1 MSQTFSFD
9 EPASPF
15 RLEAAAIET
24 LGEAEYAEP
33 EVPDRELELFESL
46 RSAIESE
53 VAAED
58 LEPAEAY
65 EKYEKYDEVESL
77 ADESETLEPSDEYE
91 EEFDAADEYEAYEPA
106 DEGEALEP
114 TSDEYEYEAYEPSVG
129 EGEAEHPVTRFF
141 RVPLAAVEALG
152 KGSYAAALT
161 LLGAGQRS
169 ENDLTNVI
177 FYFRHPEV
185 LGRKIQ
191 PHERDLQREW
201 IHIRDTI
208 VRPTLQGVTPAP
220 ATSTGQPGRTS
231 IPSSGLRWYGPGE
244 ATPELLRFMRA
255 VYERQVALSEGAFV
269 DTLPKSALKTVED
282 RHEARI
288 PAADAAIRMLAAAR
302 ADLVKE
308 GRTGVAIGITS
319 AYRSA
324 DEQFAIWQGKGH
336 GGKRGFPH
344 YYRITTKQRQAT
356 GDEHGAAAVNL
367 LAKEL
372 KRWIAAPGYSN
383 HQDGLAF
390 DFGTGVVGGPLGKI
404 GRKAWFHRWL
414 ETNAERFD
422 FRPYTTET
430 WHWVYRPKPTGSA
443 QEEAWSPDELLVP
456 ASTDESLSDESV
468 TTGADSEDDGESDDE
483 ESDSEDGTE
492 FEELAPEDELPAVPV
507 RSENPVENDRL
518 HVDPRYGCDQDDVV
532 PPVWL
537 LADRVRTLLRQTSHD
552 QEDRTVLQQAV
563 ERQLRTSMMYDI
575 VRQIV
580 AHATS
585 PGRLTVYALLFPGEA
600 RDNTGIKDLNDKV
613 LGYTLQQ
620 QYIARRQEEI
630 KRIFHPQFVVAGQ
643 DYKIA
648 VFLTWEQNRPEY
660 DRRLH
665 LLDKKLREVLLK
677 EFLPRSTKEG
687 AKELRRVLEKNPDYR
702 FDLYYGM
709 DTHEVGVSGQ
719 QVLTAVHL
727 LLTQALKAAAVGR
740 YIAKGQST
748 KARVARRFGE
758 NTSPDRKV
766 DPRGKAFGQAEFLKV
781 AGAAP
786 AIKAFMLEA
795 PIEHTPV
802 ADYNTIYVDTVWTQ
816 SFYPQQRTGDRDMV
830 RAVRKKDLQKPP
842 LPNVKYTF
850 AAQKELLELWLV
862 TLNLVDFIKDFL
874 DREFAGVLVEQHDRA
889 VQVLDN
895 LRDAKRPVDRERTT
909 RFLSEDVRAK
919 RLAVLGTASEYQYYA
934 EAADHNARILFVL
947 DVVDLGVELISIYDR
962 TNAKILDERLSGERL
977 LHETIRSTDS
987 ITQLR
992 RATHELVVTTF
1003 KRYHELLKRGDGSTE
1018 ARAAFGTAPP
1028 KLGDFDDDVQIML
1041 GGDEIMVAAHPR
1053 FSVHVARIVADLS
1066 ATAPT
1071 PAGAGRAADVPR
1083 LRIRAGVAF
1092 SAASGSGER
1101 KARQLAHNQAMCL
1114 ADESH
1119 GLLKSLERRHRRI
1132 ERLVVK
1138 LEAIPDKRSKV
1149 PEYRRQLDALRLDN
1163 LFTRV
1168 KFARPILLPKRR
1180 ADALVRAWRQGIW
1193 PTVDTDV
1200 AQLVDHNGK
1209 VVDRRRLVKA
1219 ATDLE
1224 AAVRKDVGKANIHVD
1239 PPPAVKI
1246 PAPKPDKDD
1255 TIRTILRPL
1264 LTPFR
1269 IPI

>member
-1 MSQTFSFD
+1 MSQTFSFE
-9 EPASPF
+9 EPTSPF
-15 RLEAAAIET
+15 RLEAAVVET
-24 LGEAEYAEP
+24 FGEAEYAEP

-46 RSAIESE
+46 QADIESE
-53 VAAED
+53 VASEQ
-58 LEPAEAY
+58 LEPAVGY
-65 EKYEKYDEVESL
+65 EEVESP
-77 ADESETLEPSDEYE
+77 ADESLEPSDE
-91 EEFDAADEYEAYEPA
+91 EFEATADEYEAYQPA
-106 DEGEALEP
+106 DEYEAADAYEPAHEALEP
-114 TSDEYEYEAYEPSVG
+114 AGDEDEYAAYRPSVG
-129 EGEAEHPVTRFF
+129 ESEAEHPVTRFF

-161 LLGAGQRS
+161 LLGAVGHRS

-177 FYFRHPEV
+177 FYFRHPDV

-191 PHERDLQREW
+191 PDERDLQREW

-208 VRPTLQGVTPAP
+208 VRPTLQRRTASVSSPDRA
-220 ATSTGQPGRTS
+220 GRSS

-244 ATPELLRFMRA
+244 ATPELLTFLRA
-255 VYERQVALSEGAFV
+255 VYERQVTLSEGAFV
-269 DTLPKSALKTVED
+269 DTLPKSALRTIEGEH
-282 RHEARI
+282 RARI
-288 PAADAAIRMLAAAR
+288 PAADAAIRMVAAAR

-308 GRTGVAIGITS
+308 GQTGVAVGITS

-344 YYRITTKQRQAT
+344 YYRITAEQRRAT
-356 GDEHGAAAVNL
+356 GDEHGPAAVNL
-367 LAKEL
+367 LAKVM
-372 KRWIAAPGYSN
+372 KKWIAAPGYSN
-383 HQDGLAF
+383 HQDGLAL
-390 DFGTGVVGGPLGKI
+390 DLGTAPEGKPLGKI
-404 GRKAWFHRWL
+404 GRRAWFHRWL
-414 ETNAERFD
+414 VDNAERFD

-443 QEEAWSPDELLVP
+443 EEAAWRPDELPALVS
-456 ASTDESLSDESV
+456 ADDSLPDESV
-468 TTGADSEDDGESDDE
+468 TTEADSEDDGESDDD

-492 FEELAPEDELPAVPV
+492 YEEFAPEADLAAVAV

-537 LADRVRTLLRQTSHD
+537 LSDRLRALLRQKSHD
-552 QEDRTVLQQAV
+552 SEDRAVLQRAV
-563 ERQLRTSMMYDI
+563 ERQLRTATMYDI

-620 QYIARRQEEI
+620 QYIARRHEEI

-648 VFLTWEQNRPEY
+648 VFVTWEQNRPEY

-665 LLDKKLREVLLK
+665 QLDQKLRELLLK
-677 EFLPRSTKEG
+677 DFLPRSTKEG

-702 FDLYYGM
+702 FDVYYGM
-709 DTHEVGVSGQ
+709 DTLEVGVSGQ

-758 NTSPDRKV
+758 NASPDRKV

-781 AGAAP
+781 ASAAP
-786 AIKAFMLEA
+786 AIKAFMLKA

-802 ADYNTIYVDTVWTQ
+802 SDYNTIYVDTVWTQ
-816 SFYPQQRTGDRDMV
+816 AFYPRQSTGDRDMI
-830 RAVRKKDLQKPP
+830 RAVRKKDLQKPS

-874 DREFAGVLVEQHDRA
+874 DREFTGVVVDQHDRA

-895 LRDAKRPVDRERTT
+895 LRDAKRPVDRERTE
-909 RFLSEDVRAK
+909 RFLTEDVRTK

-934 EAADHNARILFVL
+934 EAADHDARILFVL
-947 DVVDLGVELISIYDR
+947 DVVDLGVEVMSIYDR
-962 TNAKILDERLSGERL
+962 TNAKILDERLAGERL
-977 LHETIRSTDS
+977 MHETFRCTDG

-992 RATHELVVTTF
+992 RSTHELVVTTF
-1003 KRYHELLKRGDGSTE
+1003 RRYHELLKRGDGTTA
-1018 ARAAFGTAPP
+1018 ARAAFGTAPA
-1028 KLGDFDDDVQIML
+1028 KLGDFADDVQIML

-1053 FSVHVARIVADLS
+1053 FAAYVANLVADLS
-1066 ATAPT
+1066 ATAPG
-1071 PAGAGRAADVPR
+1071 PAGTSQAADAPH

-1092 SAASGSGER
+1092 SAASASGER

-1119 GLLKSLERRHRRI
+1119 GLLKALERRHRRI
-1132 ERLVVK
+1132 ERLLVK
-1138 LEAIPDKRSKV
+1138 LDAIADKRSKV
-1149 PEYRRQLDALRLDN
+1149 PEYRRQLDALRLDR

-1168 KFARPILLPKRR
+1168 KFARPVLLPKKR
-1180 ADALVRAWRQGIW
+1180 ADALVRAWRQGDW

-1200 AQLVDHNGK
+1200 AELVGHDGK
-1209 VVDRRRLVKA
+1209 VVDRRRLLQA
-1219 ATDLE
+1219 ASNLE
-1224 AAVRKDVGKANIHVD
+1224 ASVRKDVGKANIHID

-1255 TIRTILRPL
+1255 TIRTLLRPL

-1269 IPI
+1269 VPI